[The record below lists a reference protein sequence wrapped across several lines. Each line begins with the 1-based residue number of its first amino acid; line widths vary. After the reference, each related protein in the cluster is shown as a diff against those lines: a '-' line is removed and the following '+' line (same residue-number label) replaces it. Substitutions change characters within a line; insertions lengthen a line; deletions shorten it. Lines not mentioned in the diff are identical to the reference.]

1 MPLFFITI
9 PVPDFGDMSGQ
20 ITLLMFVSHLFMITT
35 ANYLYGKRIK
45 AQQLIATADHIFRY
59 LLWPMLL
66 VFGLELG

>member
-1 MPLFFITI
+1 MPLFLIMI

-20 ITLLMFVSHLFMITT
+20 ITLLMFVSHLFMITR

-45 AQQLIATADHIFRY
+45 AQQLITTADHIFRY
-59 LLWPMLL
+59 LLWPALL